1 MVISEKNVRTQIV
14 VCCMNSD
21 VQNEYYLST
30 QVLMPIPTCEYLVCY
45 VADELIKTFNVNL
58 GEHLL
63 YEFFKGNASSRQKV
77 DNVS

>member
-1 MVISEKNVRTQIV
+1 MLSCNTVIIV
-14 VCCMNSD
+14 AVLCTI
-21 VQNEYYLST
+21 ST
-30 QVLMPIPTCEYLVCY
+30 V
-45 VADELIKTFNVNL
+45 LIKTFNVNL